1 MNPKLAAQLEQLSVL
16 GQTHD
21 AIETERSSRMLNI
34 TPDTGQLLWILARS
48 IDARAVL
55 EVGTSNGYS
64 TIWLADAIAD
74 RGGRVTTLERSADKI
89 EMATA
94 QLAEAG
100 LRESV
105 DIVAGNAGDSLR
117 ALDGP
122 FDLVFLDAD
131 RVSYLDYLPL
141 IVERLRPGGLLVTD
155 NVTSHPDDVVDFLAA
170 IRADDRL
177 ASVTVPIGKGEEIS
191 IRL

>member
-1 MNPKLAAQLEQLSVL
+1 VNPKLAAQLEQLGVL

-21 AIETERSSRMLNI
+21 AIETERPRRMLNI

-55 EVGTSNGYS
+55 EIGTSNGYS
-64 TIWLADAIAD
+64 TIWLADAIAE
-74 RGGRVTTLERSADKI
+74 RGGRVTTLERSAEKI

-105 DIVAGNAGDSLR
+105 DIVVGEAGDSLR

-155 NVTSHPDDVVDFLAA
+155 NVTSHPDEVVDFLAA